1 MKQLVIFD
9 YHTESIHIY
18 NIKEFNIVNDDYI
31 TFLGFDPDSVT
42 IMMGIEIPI
51 IKHKEKL

>member
-31 TFLGFDPDSVT
+31 KFLGFDPDSVT
-42 IMMGIEIPI
+42 IMMGIEILI